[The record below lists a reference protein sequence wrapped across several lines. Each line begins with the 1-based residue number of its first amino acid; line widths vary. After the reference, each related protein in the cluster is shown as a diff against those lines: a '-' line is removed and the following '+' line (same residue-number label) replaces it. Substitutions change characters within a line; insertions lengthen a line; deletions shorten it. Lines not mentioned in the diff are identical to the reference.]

1 MWVSVSGQEKKPCQ
15 YLICEWAG
23 TLKMLILIQNS
34 YRKKKKKAYER
45 YKRKTFSFNQN
56 DRYYFILRST
66 LKIYTQYY
74 INIHN
79 VLTGFMHGQIVC
91 IYLQNNLLTF
101 YLRCIFMKMWNFI
114 LKSLNASSLV
124 QSIRNLPKQTQH
136 IWIQTNCKY
145 TVPRGRLQKLL
156 NRISNILSCML
167 KITCFG
173 EAKAYGACY
182 FIWTPYQGDLVWL
195 MVSMKLSEI
204 QAFIYVIAWEKTL
217 RTWHMLK
224 MIPN

>member
-1 MWVSVSGQEKKPCQ
+1 
-15 YLICEWAG
+15 
-23 TLKMLILIQNS
+23 MLILIQNS

-101 YLRCIFMKMWNFI
+101 YLRCIFMKM
-114 LKSLNASSLV
+114 
-124 QSIRNLPKQTQH
+124 
-136 IWIQTNCKY
+136 
-145 TVPRGRLQKLL
+145 
-156 NRISNILSCML
+156 
-167 KITCFG
+167 
-173 EAKAYGACY
+173 
-182 FIWTPYQGDLVWL
+182 
-195 MVSMKLSEI
+195 
-204 QAFIYVIAWEKTL
+204 
-217 RTWHMLK
+217 
-224 MIPN
+224 